1 MKNKTRYFIIAL
13 IIILASLA
21 AYFYL
26 SKFYFK
32 EKEQKIYTA
41 VDFPEALK
49 IMSQEI
55 LEKSLKDLNL
65 QYQKLKEGDHVYVRW
80 INIGLL
86 KKRLNDFRGAE
97 EAWQSA
103 VQDNPDQPL
112 AFGNLADLYLFDL
125 REYQKA
131 EEYYLKVLEMR
142 ENNYNDYF
150 GLAALY
156 RYNLTEKMNL
166 IEGLMLKGAEKNP
179 AEAENYYMYLA
190 DYFYREGDNLE
201 KSKYYSQKTL
211 ELNPNLKDQL
221 PNL

>member
-1 MKNKTRYFIIAL
+1 MKNKARYFIIIL
-13 IIILASLA
+13 IVIFASLA

-26 SKFYFK
+26 SKFYFE

-41 VDFPEALK
+41 ADFPEALK
-49 IMSQEI
+49 IMSEDI

-80 INIGLL
+80 INIGIL
-86 KKRLNDFRGAE
+86 KKRLNDFYGAE

-103 VQDNPDQPL
+103 IKYNPDQAL
-112 AFGNLADLYLFDL
+112 AFGNLAELYLFDL
-125 REYQKA
+125 KENQKA

-156 RYNLTEKMNL
+156 RYNLTEKANL

-190 DYFYREGDNLE
+190 DYFYQEGDNIE
-201 KSKYYSQKTL
+201 KSKDYSQKTL
-211 ELNPNLKDQL
+211 ELNPKLKDQL